1 LQSVKNSIVK
11 KVAASYL
18 SNIEFTDVCESLCML
33 IEDAFQSIK
42 NRYFEFPE
50 DFVRCLNYI
59 VSEEAVNRLVDRY
72 KEASPAAMENLSVML
87 GILMR
92 KMNNEVEEFAQYQK
106 ERKESKPMT
115 S

>member
-1 LQSVKNSIVK
+1 
-11 KVAASYL
+11 
-18 SNIEFTDVCESLCML
+18 ML

-72 KEASPAAMENLSVML
+72 KEASPAAMENLSAML